1 MKPDSPFENLIGV
14 HSEFLTEVV
23 SHCISA
29 FPFHYLFVANC
40 FVYVLYGCLQVVQ
53 VGHEVKDFFNA
64 ALQQETLASP
74 SCLEIWFV
82 N

>member
-1 MKPDSPFENLIGV
+1 
-14 HSEFLTEVV
+14 
-23 SHCISA
+23 
-29 FPFHYLFVANC
+29 
-40 FVYVLYGCLQVVQ
+40 LQVVQ